1 MSPTSPHNPR
11 PRRALIAALALG
23 PLAVVSLGSC
33 AVYNEECARFVAD
46 PDGVT
51 GYLGGVVDIQRSS
64 VRLKDNAIGQMVAE
78 SFYNSPYEG
87 TDERPD
93 LAIVNGGSIRSDG
106 VCEVRDSLPPGGV
119 QRKVLR
125 DILPYDND
133 VKMVTISYKVLKQ
146 VFEHSIIE
154 YEPLDPP
161 GGYLQI
167 AGARVTLDCSQ
178 PAQSLD
184 ANGHVTQE
192 GKRVVSIELRQ
203 RDCQAA
209 DEESCYT
216 KLNLEAEGTVNI
228 ALDSYILGGGDSFSM
243 FQAARKDAELANKE
257 WSEFKAPFI
266 NLETVASYFAEAY
279 PEEAP
284 LSSEPETR
292 VILQNCG
299 D

>member
-1 MSPTSPHNPR
+1 MSPTSSHNLR
-11 PRRALIAALALG
+11 PPRALLAALC
-23 PLAVVSLGSC
+23 PLAVLSLGSC

-51 GYLGGVVDIQRSS
+51 GYLGGVVDIQRTS

-78 SFYNSPYEG
+78 AFYNSPYEN

-93 LAIVNGGSIRSDG
+93 IAIVNGGSIRSDG

-133 VKMVTISYKVLKQ
+133 VVMATISYKVLKQ
-146 VFEHSIIE
+146 VFEHSIME
-154 YEPLDPP
+154 YLPLDPP

-178 PAQSLD
+178 QAQSID
-184 ANGHVTQE
+184 ANGHVSQE

-228 ALDSYILGGGDSFSM
+228 ALDSYIFGGGDSFSM
-243 FQAARKDAELANKE
+243 FKSVAGEEK
-257 WSEFKAPFI
+257 KAPYL

-279 PEEAP
+279 PEDAP
-284 LSSEPETR
+284 LSAEPEQR

-299 D
+299 E

>member
-125 DILPYDND
+125 DILPYDNE

-243 FQAARKDAELANKE
+243 FQAARKDAETANQE

>member
-125 DILPYDND
+125 DILPYDNE

>member
-1 MSPTSPHNPR
+1 
-11 PRRALIAALALG
+11 
-23 PLAVVSLGSC
+23 
-33 AVYNEECARFVAD
+33 
-46 PDGVT
+46 
-51 GYLGGVVDIQRSS
+51 
-64 VRLKDNAIGQMVAE
+64 
-78 SFYNSPYEG
+78 
-87 TDERPD
+87 
-93 LAIVNGGSIRSDG
+93 
-106 VCEVRDSLPPGGV
+106 
-119 QRKVLR
+119 
-125 DILPYDND
+125 
-133 VKMVTISYKVLKQ
+133 MVTISYKVLKQ

-266 NLETVASYFAEAY
+266 KSLANSFHKSIVEVQIVNDTKTHSKHFSRFKEMTDIG
-279 PEEAP
+279 
-284 LSSEPETR
+284 S
-292 VILQNCG
+292 
-299 D
+299 